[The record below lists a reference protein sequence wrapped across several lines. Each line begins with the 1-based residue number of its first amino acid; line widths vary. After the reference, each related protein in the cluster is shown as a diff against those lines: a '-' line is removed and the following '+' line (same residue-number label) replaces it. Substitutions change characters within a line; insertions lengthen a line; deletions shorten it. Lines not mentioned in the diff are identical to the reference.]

1 MAAKPLT
8 INQMRALR
16 ARLTEAQ
23 ESLGVYINPDHEDCV
38 VARAARIAS
47 AEYLDTWVMAQLE
60 GALVTLDTALGDS

>member
-23 ESLGVYINPDHEDCV
+23 GSLSVYLDPENEDCA
-38 VARAARIAS
+38 VARPCRVGS

-60 GALVTLDTALGDS
+60 GALVTLDIALGDS